1 MTKLTL
7 EQLFKAI
14 SEHNEKHNVTQQ
26 FKDEHALTCVIV
38 FSQSNWPEK
47 TFSEESRSYAFRS
60 DNKYFIPEMRGNS
73 IFAESLDKSDKG
85 IRLDWYLREWKHIE
99 YCYIKED

>member
-14 SEHNEKHNVTQQ
+14 SEHNEKHHVTQQ
-26 FKDEHALTCVIV
+26 FEDKNSLTCVIV
-38 FSQSNWPEK
+38 FSSKNWPDKDFPEA
-47 TFSEESRSYAFRS
+47 SRSYAFSS
-60 DNKYFIPEMRGNS
+60 DNKFFIPEMGGNS
-73 IFAESLDKSDKG
+73 IFAESLDGSDRG
-85 IRLDWYLREWKHIE
+85 VRLDWYLHEWKYID